1 MLLDVC
7 LHVFFYS
14 RIVGNIF
21 ILSFSSSNSLMWY
34 ILMDGT
40 FTQVLFYGIM
50 HLNMKWLW
58 RWHLTQFWY
67 TAAKGKYIDFYEWW
81 WVKQISLACLCW
93 ACGDVELMF
102 ACCSCSSGQ
111 PLLRML
117 HRALGWYWVIYKG
130 SFYQL
135 LYCYEKMYRT
145 ALMDDASVA
154 WIKVTGKMFR
164 EDNPQ
169 QIEFP
174 LLRQM
179 NTWRCWIFLHKRF
192 PVPHGFSQ
200 VL

>member
-1 MLLDVC
+1 MIHFNGWYL
-7 LHVFFYS
+7 YS
-14 RIVGNIF
+14 GF
-21 ILSFSSSNSLMWY
+21 ILWNNAFKHEVVFLFMW
-34 ILMDGT
+34 
-40 FTQVLFYGIM
+40 
-50 HLNMKWLW
+50 H
-58 RWHLTQFWY
+58 WHLAQFWY

-81 WVKQISLACLCW
+81 WMKQISLSCLCW

-111 PLLRML
+111 PVLRML

-130 SFYQL
+130 SLYQL

-154 WIKVTGKMFR
+154 WIKVTGKMSG